1 MFNIVGRRNLYFLL
15 SGLIIL
21 PGLIALLVWGLRLG
35 IDFTGGSLIEVR
47 IDKNPATSEVR
58 AVLAQNDH
66 PEASVVTSSGPSGGA
81 SYIIRTRTLDTP
93 AKNQLVSALRTQF
106 GSGQGD
112 TAAVTEDRFESVGPL
127 VGAETTREAII
138 SVIAASLL
146 ILLYL
151 SWAFR
156 QVPKPWRYGACA
168 VIALLHDVL
177 VVLGIWAI
185 LGRVF
190 GLEVEA
196 LFVTGVLTVVGFS
209 VHDTIVVFDRI
220 RENVARFPGE
230 SFERIVN
237 FSVNQTLDR
246 SLNTT
251 LTVLFTLTALL
262 LLGGVTIRNFV
273 LVLLVGITSGTYSS
287 IFNASCLLVV
297 WENGDL
303 GRLWRRLTGRGEATP
318 APAAS

>member
-21 PGLIALLVWGLRLG
+21 PGLIALLLWGLRLG
-35 IDFTGGSLIEVR
+35 IDFTGGSSIEVR
-47 IDKNPATSEVR
+47 VDKNPTPSEIR

-66 PEASVVTSSGPSGGA
+66 PEASVVTSSGPSGGT
-81 SYIIRTRTLDTP
+81 SYIIRTRALDTP

-106 GSGQGD
+106 GSGPSD
-112 TAAVTEDRFESVGPL
+112 TAAVTEDRFESVGPV

-185 LGRVF
+185 LGRLF
-190 GLEVEA
+190 GLEVDA

-303 GRLWRRLTGRGEATP
+303 GRLSRRLTGRGA
-318 APAAS
+318 ARPAAAAA

>member
-1 MFNIVGRRNLYFLL
+1 MFNIIGRRNLYFAL

-21 PGLIALLVWGLRLG
+21 PGVIALLLWHLNLG
-35 IDFTGGSLIEVR
+35 IDCTGGIMVEIRLPHNPEPGQVR
-47 IDKNPATSEVR
+47 QVF
-58 AVLAQNDH
+58 LDH
-66 PEASVVTSSGPSGGA
+66 GLPEASVVTSTDPSGTTT
-81 SYIIRTRTLDTP
+81 YLIRTRNIDTP
-93 AKNQLVSALRTQF
+93 KKNEVLQDVSSKF
-106 GSGQGD
+106 GN
-112 TAAVTEDRFESVGPL
+112 VTEDRFESVGPV
-127 VGAETTREAII
+127 VGAETTKWAIV
-138 SVIAASLL
+138 SVIAASAL
-146 ILLYL
+146 ILVYL

-177 VVLGIWAI
+177 VVLGVWAI
-185 LGRVF
+185 LGKLV
-190 GLEVEA
+190 GIEVDA

-220 RENVARFPGE
+220 RENVGRFPGE
-230 SFERIVN
+230 SFERVVN

-262 LLGGVTIRNFV
+262 LLGGGTIRNFV
-273 LVLLVGITSGTYSS
+273 LVLLVGIVSGTYSS

-297 WENGDL
+297 WENGEL
-303 GRLWRRLTGRGEATP
+303 ARLWRRLTGRGTTIVP
-318 APAAS
+318 VAA

>member
-1 MFNIVGRRNLYFLL
+1 VFDIVGRRNLYFLF
-15 SGLIIL
+15 SGL
-21 PGLIALLVWGLRLG
+21 LIVLGIAALLVWHLRLG
-35 IDFTGGSLIEVR
+35 IDFAGGSLLELR
-47 IDKNPATSEVR
+47 
-58 AVLAQNDH
+58 LAQEAQPAQVRDVFVQH
-66 PEASVVTSSGPSGGA
+66 GLADASVVTSRDASGTTT
-81 SYIIRTRTLDTP
+81 YLVRTRTIDTP
-93 AKNQLVSALRTQF
+93 AKNEVLADLSAKF
-106 GSGQGD
+106 GQ
-112 TAAVTEDRFESVGPL
+112 VTEDRFESVGPV
-127 VGAETTREAII
+127 VGRETTFNAFKA
-138 SVIAASLL
+138 VAAASIF

-177 VVLGIWAI
+177 VVLGLWAI
-185 LGRVF
+185 LGEF
-190 GLEVEA
+190 FELEVDA
-196 LFVTGVLTVVGFS
+196 LFVTGVLTVIGFS

-230 SFERIVN
+230 SFERVVN

-251 LTVLFTLTALL
+251 LTVIFTLTALL
-262 LLGGVTIRNFV
+262 LLGGGTIRNFV
-273 LVLLVGITSGTYSS
+273 LVLLIGIVSGTYSS

-303 GRLWRRLTGRGEATP
+303 GRLWRRLTGRRAAL
-318 APAAS
+318 APAV

>member
-1 MFNIVGRRNLYFLL
+1 MFNIVGRRNWYFAL
-15 SGLIIL
+15 SGLVIL
-21 PGLIALLVWGLRLG
+21 PGLLALIISTVTTGSPVKLG
-35 IDFTGGSLIEVR
+35 IDFTGGSALDLSIGQQPTPAQVREVFVQH
-47 IDKNPATSEVR
+47 DLPDT
-58 AVLAQNDH
+58 
-66 PEASVVTSSGPSGGA
+66 SVVTSSGAAGQPG
-81 SYIIRTRTLDTP
+81 YLIRTRAIDTP
-93 AKNQLVSALRTQF
+93 KKNEVLDDLRSKF
-106 GSGQGD
+106 GD
-112 TAAVTEDRFESVGPL
+112 VTENEFQAVGGV
-127 VGAETTREAII
+127 VGAETTNKAFL
-138 SVIAASLL
+138 SVLAASVA

-156 QVPKPWRYGACA
+156 QVPKPWRYAACA

-177 VVLGIWAI
+177 VVLGIWSI
-185 LGRVF
+185 LGRLF
-190 GLEVEA
+190 GLEVDA

-220 RENVARFPGE
+220 RENVTRFPSE

-262 LLGGVTIRNFV
+262 LLGGATIRSFV

-297 WENGDL
+297 WENGEL
-303 GRLWRRLTGRGEATP
+303 GRLWRRVTGRGGSQSVPAT
-318 APAAS
+318 A